1 MMKRKDNKEI
11 KDDFE
16 ESAKILKRALPM
28 MVQNRIPASP
38 EHYSVWYS
46 YVAKDNLDLVREM
59 DDTVANV
66 GGCSEIKSEILYKK
80 YIASEGEKKLELM
93 KREIETLISDIS
105 SNLDDTTRGTD
116 VFQLKLQKS
125 FGKLSNVESGEMSLE
140 ETMAV
145 LREVVKSSK
154 EIAKNID
161 VFSLQLKKA
170 DSEINRLKQK
180 IADIQKDAN
189 TDGLTNL
196 LNSRAF
202 DLELSHLIMIERP
215 FSVIMGDIDRF
226 KSLNDNYGHLMGD
239 MALKAVASIFLNSN
253 RDGSSS
259 YRYGGEEFVML
270 LPDTKMVVARQIAES
285 MRRKVEKLSIV
296 SKETGTKINN
306 VTSSFG
312 VAEYQKGDDESE
324 LIERADK
331 LLYEAKRLGRNRVM
345 PLSM

>member
-125 FGKLSNVESGEMSLE
+125 FGKLS
-140 ETMAV
+140 T
-145 LREVVKSSK
+145 
-154 EIAKNID
+154 
-161 VFSLQLKKA
+161 F
-170 DSEINRLKQK
+170 
-180 IADIQKDAN
+180 
-189 TDGLTNL
+189 
-196 LNSRAF
+196 
-202 DLELSHLIMIERP
+202 P
-215 FSVIMGDIDRF
+215 F
-226 KSLNDNYGHLMGD
+226 N
-239 MALKAVASIFLNSN
+239 
-253 RDGSSS
+253 
-259 YRYGGEEFVML
+259 
-270 LPDTKMVVARQIAES
+270 
-285 MRRKVEKLSIV
+285 
-296 SKETGTKINN
+296 
-306 VTSSFG
+306 
-312 VAEYQKGDDESE
+312 
-324 LIERADK
+324 
-331 LLYEAKRLGRNRVM
+331 
-345 PLSM
+345 

>member
-196 LNSRAF
+196 LNRRAF
-202 DLELSHLIMIERP
+202 DLELAHLIMIERP
-215 FSVIMGDIDRF
+215 FSVIMGDIDR
-226 KSLNDNYGHLMGD
+226 GHLMGD

-270 LPDTKMVVARQIAES
+270 LPDTKKVVARQIAES
-285 MRRKVEKLSIV
+285 MRRKVEKLSIL

-324 LIERADK
+324 LIERVDK